1 MTLPRGRAVGQS
13 APATRA
19 TAAPTGSS
27 YDGLDDRALVARVTE
42 GDGGALEA
50 LYARYGRACYGL
62 ARRILTDEQLAQD
75 AVQEVFLTVWRDAS
89 RFDAS
94 RGGFSTWLLS
104 MTHHKAVDSVRR
116 EENLRKRR
124 TTADALEHRES
135 DAPRV
140 DDAVWSLLRRERV
153 REVLATLPDPQRE
166 ALTLAYFGG
175 YTQREIAG
183 LTDTPLGTVKTRML
197 AWMRRMKESLDGL
210 SNAAG
215 GLEPPHGPP
224 HDPPHPPTA
233 PDQRTS
239 P

>member
-1 MTLPRGRAVGQS
+1 MTLPRGRTAGPS
-13 APATRA
+13 AGGASSGDGA
-19 TAAPTGSS
+19 SS
-27 YDGLDDRALVARVTE
+27 YEGLDDRALVARVTE

-50 LYARYGRACYGL
+50 LYGRYGRACYGL
-62 ARRILTDEQLAQD
+62 ARRILADEQLAQD

-124 TTADALEHRES
+124 TTADALEYRES
-135 DAPRV
+135 EAPRV

-153 REVLATLPDPQRE
+153 RDVLATLPDPQRE

-197 AWMRRMKESLDGL
+197 AGMRRMKDSLDGL

-215 GLEPPHGPP
+215 ATEPPDSYGTPP
-224 HDPPHPPTA
+224 A
-233 PDQRTS
+233 PGRRNA

>member
-1 MTLPRGRAVGQS
+1 MTLPRGGA
-13 APATRA
+13 ADPATGV
-19 TAAPTGSS
+19 TPAAGSASS

-62 ARRILTDEQLAQD
+62 ARRILVDEQLAQD
-75 AVQEVFLTVWRDAS
+75 AVQEVFLAVWRDAS

-124 TTADALEHRES
+124 TTDDVLETTES
-135 DAPRV
+135 ESPQV
-140 DDAVWSLLRRERV
+140 EDAVWSLLRRERV
-153 REVLATLPDPQRE
+153 REVLQTLPDPQRE

-197 AWMRRMKESLDGL
+197 AGMRRMKESLDGL

-215 GLEPPHGPP
+215 GLEPPDTTSEP
-224 HDPPHPPTA
+224 DRRNA
-233 PDQRTS
+233 P
-239 P
+239 

>member
-1 MTLPRGRAVGQS
+1 MTLPRGRATGPAAGS
-13 APATRA
+13 AS
-19 TAAPTGSS
+19 TGEASGS

-62 ARRILTDEQLAQD
+62 ARRILADEQLAQD

-153 REVLATLPDPQRE
+153 REVLATLPEPQRE

-183 LTDTPLGTVKTRML
+183 LTETPLGTVKTRML
-197 AWMRRMKESLDGL
+197 AGMRRMKESLDGL

-215 GLEPPHGPP
+215 GLEPPDTSRPP
-224 HDPPHPPTA
+224 SA
-233 PDQRTS
+233 PDQRTA

>member
-1 MTLPRGRAVGQS
+1 MTLPR
-13 APATRA
+13 P
-19 TAAPTGSS
+19 TAAPAPTAVPRGGDSE
-27 YDGLDDRALVARVTE
+27 GQDDRALVARVTE

-50 LYARYGRACYGL
+50 LYARYGRACFGL
-62 ARRILTDEQLAQD
+62 ARRILVDEQLAQD

-94 RGGFSTWLLS
+94 RGAFSTWLLS
-104 MTHHKAVDSVRR
+104 MTHHKSVDSVRR

-124 TTADALEHRES
+124 TTDEALEVTES

-153 REVLATLPDPQRE
+153 REVLKTLPAPQRE

-183 LTDTPLGTVKTRML
+183 LTSTPLGTVKTRML
-197 AWMRRMKESLDGL
+197 AGMRRMKQSLDGM
-210 SNAAG
+210 SSAAG
-215 GLEPPHGPP
+215 GLEPPG
-224 HDPPHPPTA
+224 
-233 PDQRTS
+233 QRIVL
-239 P
+239 